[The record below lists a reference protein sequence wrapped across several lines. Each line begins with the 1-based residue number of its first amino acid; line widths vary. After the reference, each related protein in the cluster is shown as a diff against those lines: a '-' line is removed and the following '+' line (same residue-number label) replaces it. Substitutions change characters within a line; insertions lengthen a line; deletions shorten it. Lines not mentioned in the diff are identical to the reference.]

1 MATPSTRPEAP
12 PAAEP
17 RRGTGANRPRL
28 RTERSWLGVAGIAVT
43 LGFTAFLIFPLVAL
57 YFHAPLRVL
66 RSAECCWLV
75 QQALLLSLVTSLI
88 TTGLTFAIGTP
99 VAYTLARVP
108 FRGRRLVE
116 ALLELP
122 LTLPPVV
129 AGVALLLVFGRRGYL
144 GRHLEVMGLGLSFTQ
159 AAVVMAQFVV
169 ASPYY
174 IKAATGAFA
183 MVPENLLRASRT
195 LGAGPLRRLWTV
207 ILPLCRRGLL
217 AGLAMTWARAI
228 GEFGATIMFAG
239 SFPGRTQ
246 TMPLA
251 ILATMNENLHAGIVL
266 AVVMLT
272 VCLLVFVVARRLLQ
286 PTLDAVGGRGG
297 GWGGGRPAGPATR
310 GEG

>member
-1 MATPSTRPEAP
+1 MDPLQASSAVAETTANGRAITVRPRR
-12 PAAEP
+12 PAA
-17 RRGTGANRPRL
+17 
-28 RTERSWLGVAGIAVT
+28 RSWLGTAGIAVT
-43 LGFTAFLIFPLVAL
+43 LSLTAFLILPLVAL
-57 YFHAPLRVL
+57 YFQAPLRML
-66 RSAECCWLV
+66 KSAECCWLV
-75 QQALLLSLVTSLI
+75 QQALLLSLWTSLA
-88 TTGLTFAIGTP
+88 TTVLTFVVGTP
-99 VAYTLARVP
+99 TAFTLARVP

-144 GRHLEVMGLGLSFTQ
+144 GQHLEVLGIQLSFTQ

-174 IKAATGAFA
+174 IKAATGAFS
-183 MVPENLLRASRT
+183 MVPENLLRASCT
-195 LGAGPLRRLWTV
+195 LGAGPLRRLCTV
-207 ILPLCRRGLL
+207 LLPLCRRGLL
-217 AGLAMTWARAI
+217 AGLAMTWARAM
-228 GEFGATIMFAG
+228 GEFGATLMFAG

-286 PTLDAVGGRGG
+286 PALDAA
-297 GWGGGRPAGPATR
+297 AGQRDGPRRSAQLN
-310 GEG
+310 GEEAEHEA

>member
-1 MATPSTRPEAP
+1 MRTSRLWRALAETDGGEANDAPRATPLSA
-12 PAAEP
+12 
-17 RRGTGANRPRL
+17 L
-28 RTERSWLGVAGIAVT
+28 SLAGIAFTV
-43 LGFTAFLIFPLVAL
+43 GFAAFLVLPLATL
-57 YFHAPLRVL
+57 YFHAPLKL
-66 RSAECCWLV
+66 LKSAECCWLV

-88 TTGLTFAIGTP
+88 TTGLTFLVGTP

-108 FRGRRLVE
+108 FRGRRLIE
-116 ALLELP
+116 SLIELP
-122 LTLPPVV
+122 LTLPPIV

-144 GRHLEVMGLGLSFTQ
+144 GVHLDRAGLGLSFTQ
-159 AAVVMAQFVV
+159 AAVVLAQFVV

-183 MVPENLLRASRT
+183 MVPDTLLRASCM
-195 LGAGPLRRLWTV
+195 LGAGPCRRLFTV

-272 VCLLVFVVARRLLQ
+272 VCLVVFFVARRLLQ
-286 PTLDAVGGRGG
+286 PTLDPFMKRA
-297 GWGGGRPAGPATR
+297 ATR
-310 GEG
+310 P

>member
-1 MATPSTRPEAP
+1 
-12 PAAEP
+12 
-17 RRGTGANRPRL
+17 
-28 RTERSWLGVAGIAVT
+28 VAVT
-43 LGFTAFLIFPLVAL
+43 IAFAAFLVLPLAAL
-57 YFHAPLRVL
+57 YFHAPLKVL
-66 RSAECCWLV
+66 KSAECCWLV

-88 TTGLTFAIGTP
+88 TTALTFLVGTP
-99 VAYTLARVP
+99 VAYTLARTP
-108 FRGRRLVE
+108 FRGRRFVE
-116 ALLELP
+116 ALVELP

-144 GRHLEVMGLGLSFTQ
+144 GAYLEQAGLGISFTQ
-159 AAVVMAQFVV
+159 TAVVMAQFVV

-183 MVPENLLRASRT
+183 MVPENLLRASCT
-195 LGAGPLRRLWTV
+195 LGAGPCRRLFTV

-286 PTLDAVGGRGG
+286 PTLDPFMRRAAGRAAGGRD
-297 GWGGGRPAGPATR
+297 RAL
-310 GEG
+310 